1 MSPPTDEN
9 TWSDYIALMRRRW
22 RPTLVVAA
30 IVVLGSIYTA
40 YSLPAVYRSTATI
53 LIEEQGIPGDYVQ
66 TTVNAYAEQ
75 LIQTIYQRVVA
86 APRVA
91 DMIYE
96 FELYAD
102 DRESVPEE
110 DLIQQFRTD
119 TTLTPRNVT
128 TVHSRTG
135 RETIV
140 TFGFQIAFDYG
151 DPVKARDITQELADL
166 FVTENSKLRGEAAA
180 RTTAF
185 LDSETADL
193 EALLGEAAERIARF
207 KERNTNN
214 LPEDQGVNLRTW
226 ERLRDELTVVD
237 GRIREVRETKALLET
252 EIVDTPRYRPVMD
265 ESGDAVLGAVDR
277 LTLAQQELIR
287 LQGRYSESHP
297 DIIALKREIA
307 TLSGAPSNTASLA
320 QEVRLELQI
329 RQQELAAAREAYSE
343 NHPDVIRL
351 TRSVGALERQL
362 TNLEREI
369 ATASSIT
376 RIEPNNPV
384 YLQLRTRISTAAIE
398 LRDLGRRR
406 SDLITRI
413 DDLDQR
419 MSVAPQVESDYQALA
434 QERDVLLERYRELRG
449 LGSDAALG
457 QALETG
463 QSGSRFTILEPARVP
478 VNPVSPNRLSLSF
491 LGLVLAMAL
500 GLGVASLTEAMD
512 TKVRGRRDVHQ
523 LLAAPP
529 IGIIPYVESQ
539 ADRKRRI
546 SINIATSTVFAIA
559 LAYVAGTVIWS

>member
-1 MSPPTDEN
+1 MSPQTDEN
-9 TWSDYIALMRRRW
+9 TWSDYVAMMRRRW
-22 RPTLVVAA
+22 RPTLAVAA
-30 IVVLGSIYTA
+30 IVALSSIYIA
-40 YSLPAVYRSTATI
+40 YSLPPIYRSSATI
-53 LIEEQGIPGDYVQ
+53 LIEEQGIPGEIVQ
-66 TTVNAYAEQ
+66 TTINAYAEQ
-75 LIQTIYQRVVA
+75 LIQTIHQRVVS
-86 APRVA
+86 APRIV
-91 DMIYE
+91 DMIHE
-96 FELYAD
+96 FDLYPD
-102 DRESVPEE
+102 DRDLVPEE

-119 TTLTPRNVT
+119 TKLTPRNVT
-128 TVHSRTG
+128 SVHSRTG

-151 DPVKARDITQELADL
+151 DPVKARDITQELANQ
-166 FVTENSKLRGEAAA
+166 FVAENSMLRGEAAA

-185 LDSETADL
+185 LDTEAADL
-193 EALLGEAAERIARF
+193 EKRLGEAAERIARF
-207 KERNTNN
+207 KERNANN
-214 LPEDQGVNLRTW
+214 LPEDQAVNLRTW
-226 ERLRDELTVVD
+226 ERLRDELTGVD

-252 EIVDTPRYRPVMD
+252 EIADTPRYRPVMD
-265 ESGDAVLGAVDR
+265 ESGDAVLGAIDR
-277 LTLAQQELIR
+277 LAQAQQELIR

-307 TLSGAPSNTASLA
+307 TLSGSPSNIASLA
-320 QEVRLELQI
+320 QEVRIELQI
-329 RQQELAAAREAYSE
+329 SRQELAAARDAYSA

-351 TRSVGALERQL
+351 ANTVGALERQL

-369 ATASSIT
+369 ANASTIT
-376 RIEPNNPV
+376 PIEPNNPV

-406 SDLITRI
+406 NDLVARI
-413 DDLDQR
+413 DELDRR
-419 MSVAPQVESDYQALA
+419 MSVAPQAESDYLALT

-463 QSGSRFTILEPARVP
+463 QSGERFTILEPARVP
-478 VNPVSPNRLSLSF
+478 ANPVSPNRMSLSF

-529 IGIIPYVESQ
+529 IGIIPYVESP
-539 ADRKRRI
+539 ADTKRRI
-546 SINIATSTVFAIA
+546 TTNVATGAVFTTAI
-559 LAYVAGTVIWS
+559 AYVAATVLSS